1 MVYDL
6 PNIYTTITII
16 LFLLIFVAFAFFIKK
31 KSKSI
36 KKIIDNKKRINIL
49 EYLSIRG
56 GYSAFIFSVNDEQ
69 FFFIGHKS
77 GNSNLVQIINSKNNY
92 EQISE
97 QNLKQETEKNIIDNK
112 SVDVK
117 KTSNKPLEQVNIS
130 DLLALHKKS

>member
-1 MVYDL
+1 MVYNL
-6 PNIYTTITII
+6 PSIYTTITII
-16 LFLLIFVAFAFFIKK
+16 LFLLVFVAIAFIVKK

-49 EYLSIRG
+49 EFLSVRG
-56 GYSAFIFSVNDEQ
+56 GYSAFVFSVNDEQ

-77 GNSNLVQIINSKNNY
+77 GNGNLVQILK
-92 EQISE
+92 SE
-97 QNLKQETEKNIIDNK
+97 NIEKQASSIERNQK
-112 SVDVK
+112 SDKILDTK

>member
-1 MVYDL
+1 MIYNL
-6 PNIYTTITII
+6 PSIYTTITII
-16 LFLLIFVAFAFFIKK
+16 LFLLVFVAIAFIVKK

-49 EYLSIRG
+49 EFLSVRG
-56 GYSAFIFSVNDEQ
+56 GYSAFVFSVNDEQ

-77 GNSNLVQIINSKNNY
+77 GNGNLVQILKSENSEKRASS
-92 EQISE
+92 IE
-97 QNLKQETEKNIIDNK
+97 QNQK
-112 SVDVK
+112 SDKILDTK

>member
-1 MVYDL
+1 MVYNL
-6 PNIYTTITII
+6 PSIYTTITII
-16 LFLLIFVAFAFFIKK
+16 LFLLVFVAIAFIVKK

-49 EYLSIRG
+49 EFLSVRG
-56 GYSAFIFSVNDEQ
+56 GYSAFVFSVNDEQ

-77 GNSNLVQIINSKNNY
+77 GNGNLVQILKSENS
-92 EQISE
+92 E
-97 QNLKQETEKNIIDNK
+97 KQASSIERNQK
-112 SVDVK
+112 SDKTLDTK

>member
-1 MVYDL
+1 MVYNL
-6 PNIYTTITII
+6 PSIYTTITII
-16 LFLLIFVAFAFFIKK
+16 LFLLVFVAIAFIVKK

-49 EYLSIRG
+49 EFLSVRG
-56 GYSAFIFSVNDEQ
+56 GYSAFVFSVNDEQ

-77 GNSNLVQIINSKNNY
+77 GNGNLVQILKSENSERQASSIERN
-92 EQISE
+92 Q
-97 QNLKQETEKNIIDNK
+97 K
-112 SVDVK
+112 SDKILDTK

>member
-1 MVYDL
+1 MVYNL
-6 PNIYTTITII
+6 PSIYTTITII
-16 LFLLIFVAFAFFIKK
+16 LFLLVFVAIAFIVKK

-49 EYLSIRG
+49 EFLSVRG
-56 GYSAFIFSVNDEQ
+56 GYSAFVFSVNDEQ

-77 GNSNLVQIINSKNNY
+77 GNGNLVQILKSENS
-92 EQISE
+92 E
-97 QNLKQETEKNIIDNK
+97 KQASIIERNQK
-112 SVDVK
+112 SDKILDTK

>member
-1 MVYDL
+1 MVYNL
-6 PNIYTTITII
+6 PSIYTTITII
-16 LFLLIFVAFAFFIKK
+16 LFLLVFVAIAFIVKK

-49 EYLSIRG
+49 EFLSVRG
-56 GYSAFIFSVNDEQ
+56 GYSAFVFSVNDEQ

-77 GNSNLVQIINSKNNY
+77 GNGNLVQILKSENS
-92 EQISE
+92 E
-97 QNLKQETEKNIIDNK
+97 KQASSIERNQK
-112 SVDVK
+112 SDKILDTK

>member
-1 MVYDL
+1 MVYNL
-6 PNIYTTITII
+6 PSIYTTITII
-16 LFLLIFVAFAFFIKK
+16 LFLLVFVAIAFIVKK

-49 EYLSIRG
+49 EFLSVRG
-56 GYSAFIFSVNDEQ
+56 GYSAFVFSVNDEQ

-77 GNSNLVQIINSKNNY
+77 GNGNLVQVLKSENS
-92 EQISE
+92 E
-97 QNLKQETEKNIIDNK
+97 KQASSIERNQK
-112 SVDVK
+112 SDKILDTK

>member
-1 MVYDL
+1 MVYNL
-6 PNIYTTITII
+6 PSIYTTITII
-16 LFLLIFVAFAFFIKK
+16 LFLLVFVAIAFIVKK

-49 EYLSIRG
+49 EFLSVRG
-56 GYSAFIFSVNDEQ
+56 GYSAFVFSVNDEQ

-77 GNSNLVQIINSKNNY
+77 GNGNLVQILKSENS
-92 EQISE
+92 E
-97 QNLKQETEKNIIDNK
+97 KQASSIERNQK
-112 SVDVK
+112 SDKIPDTK

>member
-1 MVYDL
+1 MVYNL
-6 PNIYTTITII
+6 PSIYTTITII
-16 LFLLIFVAFAFFIKK
+16 LFLLVFVAIAFIVKK

-49 EYLSIRG
+49 EFLSVRG
-56 GYSAFIFSVNDEQ
+56 GYSAFVFSVNDEQ

-77 GNSNLVQIINSKNNY
+77 GNGNLVQILKSENS
-92 EQISE
+92 E
-97 QNLKQETEKNIIDNK
+97 KQASSVERNQK
-112 SVDVK
+112 SDKILDTK

>member
-1 MVYDL
+1 MVYNL
-6 PNIYTTITII
+6 PSIYTTITII
-16 LFLLIFVAFAFFIKK
+16 LFLLVFVAIAFIVKK

-49 EYLSIRG
+49 EFLSVRG
-56 GYSAFIFSVNDEQ
+56 GYSAFVFSVNDEQ

-77 GNSNLVQIINSKNNY
+77 GNGNLVQVLKSENSERQASSIERN
-92 EQISE
+92 Q
-97 QNLKQETEKNIIDNK
+97 K
-112 SVDVK
+112 SDKILDTK

>member
-1 MVYDL
+1 MVYNL
-6 PNIYTTITII
+6 PSIYTTITII
-16 LFLLIFVAFAFFIKK
+16 LFLLVFVAIAFIVKK

-49 EYLSIRG
+49 EFLSVRG
-56 GYSAFIFSVNDEQ
+56 GYSAFVFSVNDEQ

-77 GNSNLVQIINSKNNY
+77 GNGNLVQILKSENGEKQASRI
-92 EQISE
+92 E
-97 QNLKQETEKNIIDNK
+97 QNQK
-112 SVDVK
+112 SDKILDTK

>member
-1 MVYDL
+1 MVYNL
-6 PNIYTTITII
+6 PSIYTTITII
-16 LFLLIFVAFAFFIKK
+16 LFLLVFVAVAFIVKK

-49 EYLSIRG
+49 EFLSVRG
-56 GYSAFIFSVNDEQ
+56 GYSAFVFSVNDEQ

-77 GNSNLVQIINSKNNY
+77 GNGNLVQILKSENGEKQASRI
-92 EQISE
+92 E
-97 QNLKQETEKNIIDNK
+97 QNQK
-112 SVDVK
+112 SDKILDTK

>member
-1 MVYDL
+1 MVYNL
-6 PNIYTTITII
+6 PSIYTTITII
-16 LFLLIFVAFAFFIKK
+16 LFLLVFVAVAFIVKK

-49 EYLSIRG
+49 EFLSVRG
-56 GYSAFIFSVNDEQ
+56 GYSAFVFSVNDEQ

-77 GNSNLVQIINSKNNY
+77 GNGNLVQILKSEKSEKQVPSI
-92 EQISE
+92 E
-97 QNLKQETEKNIIDNK
+97 QNQK
-112 SVDVK
+112 SDKILDTK

>member
-1 MVYDL
+1 MVYNL
-6 PNIYTTITII
+6 PSIYTTITII
-16 LFLLIFVAFAFFIKK
+16 LFLLVFVAIAFIVKK

-49 EYLSIRG
+49 EFLSVRG
-56 GYSAFIFSVNDEQ
+56 GYSAFVFSVNDEQ

-77 GNSNLVQIINSKNNY
+77 GNGNLVQILK
-92 EQISE
+92 SE
-97 QNLKQETEKNIIDNK
+97 NIEKQASSIERNQK
-112 SVDVK
+112 SDKIPDTK

>member
-1 MVYDL
+1 MVYNL
-6 PNIYTTITII
+6 PSIYTTITII
-16 LFLLIFVAFAFFIKK
+16 LFLLVFVAVAFIVKK

-49 EYLSIRG
+49 EFLSVRG
-56 GYSAFIFSVNDEQ
+56 GYSAFVFSANDEQ

-77 GNSNLVQIINSKNNY
+77 GNGNLVQILKSENS
-92 EQISE
+92 
-97 QNLKQETEKNIIDNK
+97 EKRASSIERNQK
-112 SVDVK
+112 SDKILDTK

>member
-1 MVYDL
+1 MVYNL
-6 PNIYTTITII
+6 PSIYTTITII
-16 LFLLIFVAFAFFIKK
+16 LFLLVFVAIAFIVKK

-49 EYLSIRG
+49 EFLSVRG
-56 GYSAFIFSVNDEQ
+56 GYSAFVFSVNDEQ

-77 GNSNLVQIINSKNNY
+77 GNGNLVQILKSENSEKRASN
-92 EQISE
+92 IE
-97 QNLKQETEKNIIDNK
+97 QNQKSNK
-112 SVDVK
+112 ILDTK

>member
-1 MVYDL
+1 MVYNL
-6 PNIYTTITII
+6 PSIYTTITII
-16 LFLLIFVAFAFFIKK
+16 LFLLVFVAIAFIVKK

-49 EYLSIRG
+49 EFLSVRG
-56 GYSAFIFSVNDEQ
+56 GYSAFVFSVNDEQ

-77 GNSNLVQIINSKNNY
+77 GNGNLVQILKSENSEKRASS
-92 EQISE
+92 IE
-97 QNLKQETEKNIIDNK
+97 QNQK
-112 SVDVK
+112 SDKILDTK

>member
-1 MVYDL
+1 MVYNL
-6 PNIYTTITII
+6 PSIYTTITII
-16 LFLLIFVAFAFFIKK
+16 LFLLVFVAVAFIVKK

-49 EYLSIRG
+49 EFLSVRG
-56 GYSAFIFSVNDEQ
+56 GYSAFVFSVNDEQ

-77 GNSNLVQIINSKNNY
+77 GNGNLVQILKSENS
-92 EQISE
+92 E
-97 QNLKQETEKNIIDNK
+97 KQASSIERNQK
-112 SVDVK
+112 SDKTLDTK

>member
-1 MVYDL
+1 MVYNL
-6 PNIYTTITII
+6 PSIYTTITII
-16 LFLLIFVAFAFFIKK
+16 LFLLVFVAVAFIVKK

-49 EYLSIRG
+49 EFLSVRG
-56 GYSAFIFSVNDEQ
+56 GYSAFVFSVNDEQ

-77 GNSNLVQIINSKNNY
+77 GNGNLVQILKSENSEKRASNI
-92 EQISE
+92 Q
-97 QNLKQETEKNIIDNK
+97 QNQK
-112 SVDVK
+112 SDKILDTK

>member
-1 MVYDL
+1 MVYNL
-6 PNIYTTITII
+6 PSIYTTITII
-16 LFLLIFVAFAFFIKK
+16 LFLLVFVAIAFIVKK

-49 EYLSIRG
+49 EFLSVRG
-56 GYSAFIFSVNDEQ
+56 GYSAFVFSVNDEQ

-77 GNSNLVQIINSKNNY
+77 GNGNLVQILKSDNSEKRASN
-92 EQISE
+92 IE
-97 QNLKQETEKNIIDNK
+97 QNQRSNK
-112 SVDVK
+112 ILDTK

>member
-1 MVYDL
+1 MVYNL
-6 PNIYTTITII
+6 PSIYTTITII
-16 LFLLIFVAFAFFIKK
+16 LFLLVFVAVAFIVKK

-49 EYLSIRG
+49 EFLSVRG
-56 GYSAFIFSVNDEQ
+56 GYSAFVFSVNDEQ

-77 GNSNLVQIINSKNNY
+77 GNGNLVQILKSENS
-92 EQISE
+92 E
-97 QNLKQETEKNIIDNK
+97 KQASSIERNQK
-112 SVDVK
+112 SDKILDTK

>member
-1 MVYDL
+1 MVYNL
-6 PNIYTTITII
+6 PSIYTTITII
-16 LFLLIFVAFAFFIKK
+16 LFLLVFVAIAFIVKK

-49 EYLSIRG
+49 EFLSVRG
-56 GYSAFIFSVNDEQ
+56 GYSAFVFSVNDEK

-77 GNSNLVQIINSKNNY
+77 GNGNLVQILKSENSEKRASS
-92 EQISE
+92 IE
-97 QNLKQETEKNIIDNK
+97 QNQK
-112 SVDVK
+112 SDKILDTK

>member
-1 MVYDL
+1 M
-6 PNIYTTITII
+6 
-16 LFLLIFVAFAFFIKK
+16 
-31 KSKSI
+31 
-36 KKIIDNKKRINIL
+36 
-49 EYLSIRG
+49 SIRG

-77 GNSNLVQIINSKNNY
+77 GNSNLVQIIKSKNNY
-92 EQISE
+92 QQTSE